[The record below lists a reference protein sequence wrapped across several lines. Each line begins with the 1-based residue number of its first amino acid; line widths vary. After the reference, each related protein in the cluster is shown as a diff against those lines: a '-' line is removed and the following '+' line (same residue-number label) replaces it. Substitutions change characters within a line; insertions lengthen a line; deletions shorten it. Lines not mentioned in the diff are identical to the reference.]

1 MTLKNGSVF
10 DGYGF
15 KFTVGGA
22 LSRKGRGEESDGI
35 MFFIQKFAFARKRV
49 LRNACLRFAC
59 A

>member
-22 LSRKGRGEESDGI
+22 LSRKGRGGG
-35 MFFIQKFAFARKRV
+35 K
-49 LRNACLRFAC
+49 
-59 A
+59 